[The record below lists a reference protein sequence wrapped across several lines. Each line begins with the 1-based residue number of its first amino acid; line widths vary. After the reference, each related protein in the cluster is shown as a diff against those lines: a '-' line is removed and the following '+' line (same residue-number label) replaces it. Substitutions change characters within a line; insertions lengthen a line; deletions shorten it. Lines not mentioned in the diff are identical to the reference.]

1 MTTDMISIPLLRAGR
16 LAASLCVAA
25 LSWLPA
31 HAVAASFDCRAAR
44 TDVERAI
51 CGDAELSRL
60 DERLDDTYRVALGLT
75 EGETRNGVR
84 TTQRA
89 WLKSLQPTNARVDA
103 HALKDAYRRRIDELQ
118 DLPGFPDAV
127 KNGGGSRFR
136 LDDVSTQFDFNV
148 RMYADCPTPK
158 GKDSETCNAPGQI
171 SVYRK
176 GAAKPLQTLD
186 MPMIFATLMASGKP
200 LANSARLYDYQGVV
214 NVGDFNFDGH
224 DDFGVQ
230 TGNEGSY
237 GGPSYDVYVFDPN
250 SGKFILNDAM
260 SELTRS
266 SLGFFDVDTRNKR
279 LRTLSK
285 SGCCYHETTVY
296 RVERNLPIAVERHIE
311 DGMRGDGRMAITD
324 ERLVNGK
331 WQRKVRYL
339 SQ

>member
-1 MTTDMISIPLLRAGR
+1 MTTDMISIPLPRAGR

-25 LSWLPA
+25 LSWLPV
-31 HAVAASFDCRAAR
+31 HAAAASFDCRAAR

-60 DERLDDTYRVALGLT
+60 DEQLDDTYRVALSLT

-89 WLKSLQPTNARVDA
+89 WLKSLQPTNARIDVRV
-103 HALKDAYRRRIDELQ
+103 LKDAYRRRIDELQ
-118 DLPGFPDAV
+118 DLPDFPDAV

-136 LDDVSTQFDFNV
+136 LDDVSSQFDFNV

-176 GAAKPLQTLD
+176 GAAKPLQTID

-200 LANSARLYDYQGVV
+200 LANSARLYDYQGVI

-230 TGNEGSY
+230 TGHEGSY

-250 SGKFILNDAM
+250 GGKFILNDAM

-266 SLGFFDVDTRNKR
+266 SLGFFDVDTKNKR
-279 LRTLSK
+279 LRTLGK
-285 SGCCYHETTVY
+285 SGCCYHVTTAY
-296 RVERNLPIAVERHIE
+296 RVERNRPVAVERHIE
-311 DGMRGDGRMAITD
+311 DGMRGDGRMAIID

>member
-1 MTTDMISIPLLRAGR
+1 MLHR

-25 LSWLPA
+25 LSWLPV

-60 DERLDDTYRVALGLT
+60 DEQLDDTYRVALSLT

-89 WLKSLQPTNARVDA
+89 WLKSLQPTNARIDVRV
-103 HALKDAYRRRIDELQ
+103 LKDAYRQRIDELQ
-118 DLPGFPDAV
+118 DLPEFPDAV

-136 LDDVSTQFDFNV
+136 LDDVSTQFDFDV

-176 GAAKPLQTLD
+176 GAAKPLQTID

-200 LANSARLYDYQGVV
+200 LANSARLYDYQGVI
-214 NVGDFNFDGH
+214 NVGDSTST
-224 DDFGVQ
+224 V
-230 TGNEGSY
+230 TTISASR
-237 GGPSYDVYVFDPN
+237 PATRA
-250 SGKFILNDAM
+250 AM
-260 SELTRS
+260 AGRATTSTCSIRTAASSSSMTR
-266 SLGFFDVDTRNKR
+266 
-279 LRTLSK
+279 
-285 SGCCYHETTVY
+285 
-296 RVERNLPIAVERHIE
+296 
-311 DGMRGDGRMAITD
+311 
-324 ERLVNGK
+324 
-331 WQRKVRYL
+331 
-339 SQ
+339 